1 MALFMPTNI
10 TPSTLGALGSGT
22 VDAGKD
28 MTVTWQVDGQNA
40 MTAFEIRIF
49 SNTAVSTQLYTT
61 GRSTDG
67 CPFYGRS
74 AKGDT
79 VLFAHTISASALAE
93 AGITNGNSYK
103 LTITQWWTESDS
115 VTQQSASVFL
125 CRSAPTLTIDEFTKP
140 VAAKEMAWTASYAQA
155 QGDPLTWVRWRL
167 AAADDTDKPL
177 YDTGNVATALLRF
190 HYDGL
195 FTGRVYAVRCTAET
209 SNGVL
214 ADTGWVE
221 FRVQYDI
228 SDYTGIVSVCAK
240 RAKSGVLVSWPGAYD
255 IPGTATGNYTVENG
269 VLTINTGSVSWYTV
283 SGGRMAFDPPV
294 SVVWKGVL
302 QEKTQTL
309 FTIGNGENHAGYSVS
324 VSVVLNSSGMSIRTS
339 KYMGTTGQT
348 TTRYVPF
355 PYLTREFEV
364 GDEVTAAF
372 TSGGTFLYN
381 KEREVDGRVRTAV
394 SLRVERAPEII
405 AEPARRVSMTSKCR
419 CNYLW
424 VDAGTL
430 GDSVVQALMSEAGY
444 EPVFT
449 TDTLFLAN
457 FAEGLQAGNV
467 STDKAVQRWS
477 VYRADA
483 SGENLALAAT
493 VPVAEKSVT
502 DCGAASQGVYTYYI
516 FGEDAE
522 GNVTTPLVSEKISPV
537 LWDWSILVCTEEA
550 EDVFRVDDIF
560 RFSLNV
566 SSGLVSNN
574 NEPNLLKNFT
584 RYPTMQMD
592 PANYQSG
599 TLSGYLGHVGADAEY
614 SDTLARRD
622 ELFALPLSGKQLFL
636 KSRKGDVLKI
646 AVNGRI
652 TAQVQDNTRQQAMI
666 CAVPWV
672 ETGSA
677 EGAQLVVRQGV
688 KRIPGEAHAQLA
700 FESTAEG
707 AVMMLL
713 PGTAECLV
721 DLGSDAMAQ
730 AHGVADGSAEELLT
744 LLTAAESTAAGT
756 SNGAALE
763 NLLLQYTALGKDII
777 VNKRQIEEL
786 LKLTT
791 SVPPAVAL
799 GLVPA
804 GTVGDEL
811 TMETTIPPAVALVL
825 LPIEAGD
832 ALTLTTPVPPAVAAT
847 LVDGEASLVLQL
859 EQTASVGDA
868 VLFVDGL
875 LDGMEQIT
883 TLAEGE
889 AGDGAKGAAASELTV
904 GSAIQPE
911 TLTMADGQIAGQL
924 AAETQAQPE
933 VLTLAEA
940 LVSAGLTLEH
950 KAVGAAI
957 SWLYPEKYGD
967 LLLIRQV
974 YDATVK
980 QSGVPGNTL
989 EVI

>member
-49 SNTAVSTQLYTT
+49 GNTAASPQLYTT
-61 GRSTDG
+61 GRRTDG

-74 AKGDT
+74 AKGDV
-79 VLFAHTISASALAE
+79 VLFAYTIPASALAA
-93 AGITNGNSYK
+93 AGISNGNSYK
-103 LTITQWWTESDS
+103 LTITQWWTDVDS
-115 VTQQSASVFL
+115 VTQQSASVFV
-125 CRSAPTLTIDEFTKP
+125 CRSAPVLTIDEFTKP
-140 VAAKEMAWTASYAQA
+140 VAAKEMTWTASYSQA

-167 AAADDTDKPL
+167 AAAYDTDKPL
-177 YDTGNVATALLRF
+177 YDTGNVATALLQFR
-190 HYDGL
+190 YDGL

-240 RAKSGVLVSWPGAYD
+240 REQSGVLVSWPGAYD
-255 IPGTATGNYTVENG
+255 IPGTATGDYTVEDG
-269 VLTINTGSVSWYTV
+269 VLTINSGSVSWGTV
-283 SGGRMAFDPPV
+283 SGESMTFDPPV

-302 QEKTQTL
+302 QQKTQTL
-309 FTIGNGENHAGYSVS
+309 FAIGNGVNQNGYSVN
-324 VSVVLNSSGMSIRTS
+324 VSVILNESSMTISTS
-339 KYMGTTGQT
+339 KHMGTTGQT
-348 TTRYVPF
+348 TSRYVRF
-355 PYLTREFEV
+355 PYLMRGFEV
-364 GDEVTAAF
+364 GDEVTVAF

-381 KEREVDGRVRTAV
+381 KEREVDGSVRAAV
-394 SLRVERAPEII
+394 SLRVAGASEITAAPVKGVYMF
-405 AEPARRVSMTSKCR
+405 EPCR
-419 CNYLW
+419 CDYLW

-493 VPVAEKSVT
+493 VPAAEKSVT

-522 GNVTTPLVSEKISPV
+522 GNVTTPMVSERISPV

-566 SSGLVSNN
+566 SSGSVSNN
-574 NEPNLLKNFT
+574 NKPNLLENFT

-646 AVNGRI
+646 AVNGSI

-700 FESTAEG
+700 FENTADG
-707 AVMMLL
+707 VAAVLL
-713 PGTAECLV
+713 PGDAAEALAMTANVTAE
-721 DLGSDAMAQ
+721 
-730 AHGVADGSAEELLT
+730 AHGLADGSAEELLT

-756 SNGAALE
+756 ANGAALE

-777 VNKRQIEEL
+777 VNKQQIEEL
-786 LKLTT
+786 LKFTT

-799 GLVPA
+799 GLVPV
-804 GTVGDEL
+804 GDVGDEL

-825 LPIEAGD
+825 LPIETGGT
-832 ALTLTTPVPPAVAAT
+832 LTLTTPVPPAVAAT
-847 LVDGEASLVLQL
+847 LVDDKASSALQL
-859 EQTASVGDA
+859 VQTASAGDA
-868 VLFVDGL
+868 VLFVDGQ
-875 LDGMEQIT
+875 LDGGEVIAAT
-883 TLAEGE
+883 AEG
-889 AGDGAKGAAASELTV
+889 AVADGAEGAAASELTV

-924 AAETQAQPE
+924 AAETQTQPE
-933 VLTLAEA
+933 VLALAEA
-940 LVSAGLTLEH
+940 LALAGLMLKH
-950 KAVGAAI
+950 KAVGTAYLP
-957 SWLYPEKYGD
+957 WEYPVQEADGT
-967 LLLIRQV
+967 LRITQV
-974 YDATVK
+974 YSAEQDADSVLSVT
-980 QSGVPGNTL
+980 
-989 EVI
+989 